1 MQTDRRPLLNPH
13 PTKAMYDIGLITSAS
28 TSSDDGAFSSSFS
41 LLPKRHSGRHKLPK
55 RGVSFAHES
64 ASEAEIAWCK
74 LEVAVPFSHVQLN
87 EDMDWER
94 SHGRV
99 KALRATEETP
109 LFCVH
114 HEIEVD
120 LTCVYDS
127 DVDGQK
133 PATERLVFAVP
144 VTFACVAPQRAFSAQ
159 DFLAI
164 PAFSPCLR
172 CWHHLSHPGRRLLRH
187 RLRRPRL
194 QLRHITSSMLFQ
206 HTPNST
212 IPMAIARSTI
222 LSPSPLYTPRIA
234 TRSRRPLTNN
244 PKHRASSTLNFHD
257 TSVLA

>member
-114 HEIEVD
+114 HEIEID

-133 PATERLVFAVP
+133 SATERLVFAVP

-164 PAFSPCLR
+164 PAFSPM
-172 CWHHLSHPGRRLLRH
+172 SSLLASPIPSRSASPAPSTASSSSSTPSYNEFNA
-187 RLRRPRL
+187 LPAYS
-194 QLRHITSSMLFQ
+194 QLY
-206 HTPNST
+206 HTNGDRKINYS
-212 IPMAIARSTI
+212 IP
-222 LSPSPLYTPRIA
+222 LPLYTP
-234 TRSRRPLTNN
+234 
-244 PKHRASSTLNFHD
+244 KD
-257 TSVLA
+257 CDSVEAPPYEQPEAQSFVDAKLS